1 MYNLPI
7 SNFKKRIINVYGS
20 KTSEKLVPVSEK
32 TEILNGLKVDDI
44 VIDEGSMIVDDN
56 QIVKNIN

>member
-1 MYNLPI
+1 M
-7 SNFKKRIINVYGS
+7 K
-20 KTSEKLVPVSEK
+20 K

-44 VIDEGSMIVDDN
+44 IIDEGSMIVDDN